1 MTIDERIEAL
11 TMNLELLSRNQ
22 EAMQSSHADFEA
34 KMERSLQKMDRSLQR
49 WAALGVKEA
58 RKHRKRQQEFELNI
72 TRLSAAQLATEESMK
87 ELAAAQRHTD
97 QRMDALIL
105 TVDEI
110 IHGRNGGPKAPP

>member
-11 TMNLELLSRNQ
+11 TMSIEL
-22 EAMQSSHADFEA
+22 MQAAHADFEG
-34 KMERSLQKMDRSLQR
+34 KMERSLKRR
-49 WAALGVKEA
+49 AALGVKEA

-97 QRMDALIL
+97 QSMDALIL

-110 IHGRNGGPKAPP
+110 VRGRNGGSKAPEA

>member
-1 MTIDERIEAL
+1 VTIDERIEAL
-11 TMNLELLSRNQ
+11 TMSMELLSRNQ
-22 EAMQSSHADFEA
+22 EAIQMAQATTE
-34 KMERSLQKMDRSLQR
+34 RSLQR

-58 RKHRKRQQEFELNI
+58 RKHRKTQQEIELNI
-72 TRLSAAQLATEESMK
+72 TRLSAAQLVTEESMK

-110 IHGRNGGPKAPP
+110 VRGRNGGPKAPPQ

>member
-22 EAMQSSHADFEA
+22 EAMQAAHADFEA
-34 KMERSLQKMDRSLQR
+34 KMERSLQR
-49 WAALGVKEA
+49 WAVLGVKEA

-72 TRLSAAQLATEESMK
+72 TRLSAAQLVTEESMK

-97 QRMDALIL
+97 QNMDALIL
-105 TVDEI
+105 TVDEVI
-110 IHGRNGGPKAPP
+110 RGRNGGRKAPEA